1 MMPITCPA
9 CKTETASET
18 GRCLACNTPLPA
30 DEIAT
35 RLMPDPFA
43 TAGLLA
49 PGSAGGPT
57 SRGQPTPMQWFA
69 ELTAGAV
76 LGGRYEIVKTLGQ
89 GGMGA
94 VYKARDRE
102 VDRMVAVKVIR
113 PELANQP
120 QILSRFKQELI
131 LSRQVTHKNVVRIF
145 DLGEA
150 EGVKFITMEYVE
162 GRDLASLLRD
172 HAPLS
177 VEQKVKIVIQVCRAL
192 EAAHAEGVVHRDL
205 KPQNIMVEST
215 GRVVV
220 MDFGIAH
227 SMEELGMT
235 STGMLVGTPAYVS
248 PEQAKGEKIDPRS
261 DIYTLGIVF
270 YELLTGKAPFESE
283 TVMGLLLKRI
293 SEIPIPPVE
302 REKAIPQALSDI
314 VVRCLRVD
322 REDRYRTA
330 KEVERDLEGW
340 LGAPATFRTAVTG
353 TRTVGAGLGKTPEG
367 RTIVTPRMAL
377 MTQSSPWKWVTL
389 SVAAA
394 AVIGAGVFAA
404 LRMLSKP
411 AAPHAPVTVMIAD
424 IGNKTGDPIFDGTLE
439 PMLKIALEGAG
450 FISAYDRTQMRNL
463 GVQPIPSRLDEPA
476 ARQIAIG
483 QGLGVVVSGSLDR
496 QAGGYA
502 LSLRAAQ
509 AVTGE
514 QIASV
519 ENRASD
525 KDQVLS
531 AVTKIAATVRTA
543 LGDNTSE
550 SAQRFAMETLSA
562 GSLDAVHE
570 YALAME
576 ALASSKN
583 AEALRRFSRAAEIDP
598 KFGLADAGKAIASR
612 NLGQQQ
618 DAEKYIRE
626 AITHIDRMTERERY
640 RTRGMFY
647 FITGNYQK
655 CVEEYGALITRYA
668 SDVSAHNNR
677 GICYSYLRNIPQTI
691 EEMRRASE
699 ILPKRVLYKFNLAA
713 YESLAGDFQTAERDA
728 RAALNMDPSY
738 EKGYLILAIA
748 QLGQNQLSQ
757 AAETYRKLE
766 KVSRTGVSFAASG
779 LADLAVYEGRFRDG
793 VRILEAGASA
803 DLSAKQPG
811 RAAEKLAPLA
821 YTRLLQQQKGPA
833 LAAAERALANSKEA
847 KVRLLAGLVYAQLG
861 EVAKARGLAEGLA
874 SELPAEPQA
883 YAKLLDGELALK
895 SGGGRDAIRLFTE
908 ANTLLDTWI
917 GRFELGRAYLE
928 AGAFAEADSEFDR
941 CIRRRGE
948 AILLFMDEVPTYGY
962 FPPVY
967 YYQGRVREGLK
978 ASGFA
983 ESYRAYLG
991 IRQKAGEDP
1000 LLAEVRRR
1008 LKPAP

>member
-1 MMPITCPA
+1 MMPILCPA

-30 DEIAT
+30 DQIAT
-35 RLMPDPFA
+35 RLITDPFA
-43 TAGLLA
+43 TAGMQA
-49 PGSAGGPT
+49 PGPAGPT
-57 SRGQPTPMQWFA
+57 KAGPPAPVQWFA
-69 ELTAGAV
+69 EMAPGAL

-102 VDRMVAVKVIR
+102 VDRMVALKVIR

-150 EGVKFITMEYVE
+150 EGVKFITMEFIE
-162 GRDLASLLRD
+162 GRDLASLLYEN
-172 HAPLS
+172 APLS
-177 VEQKVKIVIQVCRAL
+177 LEQKVKIVIQVCRAL
-192 EAAHAEGVVHRDL
+192 DAAHSEGVVHRDL
-205 KPQNIMVEST
+205 KPQNIMVEDT

-227 SMEELGMT
+227 SMQEAGMT

-283 TVMGLLLKRI
+283 TLMGLLLKRI
-293 SEIPIPPVE
+293 SENPIPPVE
-302 REKAIPQALSDI
+302 REKAIPKALSDI

-330 KEVERDLEGW
+330 QEVERDLEGW

-353 TRTVGAGLGKTPEG
+353 TRTVKAGIGKTPEG
-367 RTIVTPRMAL
+367 KTIVTPRMAL
-377 MTQSSPWKWVTL
+377 MTQSSAWKWISL
-389 SVAAA
+389 SVT
-394 AVIGAGVFAA
+394 AA
-404 LRMLSKP
+404 LVVLGGAYVALRTLSKP
-411 AAPHAPVTVMIAD
+411 PPPHAPVTVMIAD
-424 IGNKTGDPIFDGTLE
+424 IANRTGDPIFDGTLE

-450 FISAYDRTQMRNL
+450 FISAYDRTQTRTL
-463 GVQPIPSRLDEPA
+463 GVRTIPTRLDEAA
-476 ARQIAIG
+476 ARQIAVG
-483 QGLGVVVSGSLDR
+483 QGLGAVISGTLDR
-496 QAGGYA
+496 QPAGYT
-502 LSLRAAQ
+502 LSLKATQ

-514 QIASV
+514 QIASA
-519 ENRASD
+519 ETRASD
-525 KDQVLS
+525 KDQVLA
-531 AVTKIAATVRTA
+531 AVTKIAATIRTA
-543 LGDNTSE
+543 MGDHTSE

-583 AEALRRFSRAAEIDP
+583 DEALRRFTRAAEIDP

-691 EEMRRASE
+691 EELRKASE

-728 RAALNMDPSY
+728 RAALKMDPSY

-748 QLGQNQLSQ
+748 QLGQNQLPQ
-757 AAETYRKLE
+757 AAGTYRTLE
-766 KVSRTGVSFAASG
+766 KVSPTGASFAASG
-779 LADLAVYEGRFRDG
+779 LADLAIYEGRFRDAA
-793 VRILEAGASA
+793 RILEAGASA
-803 DLSAKQPG
+803 DLSAKQPE
-811 RAAEKLAPLA
+811 RAAEKFAPLA
-821 YTRLLQQQKGPA
+821 YTRLLLQQKTPA
-833 LAAAERALANSKEA
+833 LAAAERALANSKEV
-847 KVRLLAGLVYAQLG
+847 KVRLLAGLIFAELG
-861 EVAKARGLAEGLA
+861 EAAKARELAAGLA

-883 YAKLLDGELALK
+883 YAKLIEGELALRD
-895 SGGGRDAIRLFTE
+895 GNARDAIRSFTE
-908 ANTLLDTWI
+908 ANNLLNTWL
-917 GRFELGRAYLE
+917 GRFKLGRAYLE

-941 CIRRRGE
+941 CIKRRGE

-978 ASGFA
+978 ASGFVD
-983 ESYRAYLG
+983 SYRAYLA

-1008 LKPAP
+1008 AGR